1 MEWAALVGTVLGALT
16 TLAGS
21 SWSEHLRARRDR
33 QTRDVSQ
40 RQEAHVALVLAC
52 NASHE
57 HLRRIARGDA
67 IGAERQDA
75 CRDALLEAGLFA
87 QRERLLVTASPDV
100 VRAAEAAHR
109 SLLGI
114 RDLIGS
120 GETTDAET
128 YREAYARYASALW
141 QLRQA
146 MRKDTAATPLNL
158 EDPVLIREQLPPAS
172 RDN

>member
-1 MEWAALVGTVLGALT
+1 MEWATLVGTALGALT

-33 QTRDVSQ
+33 QTRDESQ
-40 RQEAHVALVLAC
+40 RQEAHVAFVLAC

-57 HLRRIARGDA
+57 QLRRIARGDA
-67 IGAERQDA
+67 SDTERRDA

-87 QRERLLVTASPDV
+87 QRERLLITASPDV
-100 VRAAEAAHR
+100 VCTAEVAQR
-109 SLLGI
+109 SLLTI

-120 GETTDAET
+120 GGTTETEN

-146 MRKDTAATPLNL
+146 MRKDTVATPLNL
-158 EDPVLIREQLPPAS
+158 EDPVLIREQLPPAN
-172 RDN
+172 RDD